1 MNSKI
6 DWIAA
11 DIERLTPEAT
21 LHGLA
26 SQKRLEEEHLPF
38 TVKVVR
44 NAGELRKAIQIRHA
58 AYSRHVPALA
68 EILRSAEPLDNEEG
82 VVVLLAESKLD
93 GSPIGTMRIQTN
105 RYIPL
110 ALEQSVE
117 LPAALRG
124 RPLAEATR
132 LGVTEERVGRLVK
145 TVLFKAY
152 FMFCQQAGIEW
163 MVIAG
168 RTPIDRQYDRL
179 LFKDV
184 YPGLGY
190 VKLAHAN
197 NMPHRILSFD
207 VNAAEANWA
216 AAKHPL
222 FDFIFRTAHPDI
234 DLRNS
239 APFGREMKK
248 ISARATT
255 TRLMTA

>member
-11 DIERLTPEAT
+11 DIERLTPEVT
-21 LHGLA
+21 LHGLP
-26 SQKRLEEEHLPF
+26 SSKKLDEEHLPF

-44 NAGELRKAIQIRHA
+44 NAVELRKAIQIRHA
-58 AYSRHVPALA
+58 AYNRHVPALA
-68 EILRSAEPLDNEEG
+68 EILKSAEPLDTEDG

-105 RYIPL
+105 RYRPL
-110 ALEQSVE
+110 SLEQSIP
-117 LPAALRG
+117 LPPALAL

-152 FMFCQQAGIEW
+152 YLYCQQVGIEW
-163 MVIAG
+163 MIIAG

-184 YPGLGY
+184 YPDLGY
-190 VKLAHAN
+190 VNLAYAN
-197 NMPHRILSFD
+197 NMPHRILSFE

-216 AAKHPL
+216 SAHHPL
-222 FDFIFRTAHPDI
+222 FDFMVRTAHPDI
-234 DLRNS
+234 DLRDS
-239 APFGREMKK
+239 APFVPE
-248 ISARATT
+248 ARRNRSITQHGM
-255 TRLMTA
+255 LTA

>member
-1 MNSKI
+1 MNSNL

-11 DIERLTPEAT
+11 DFDKIARNAT
-21 LHGLA
+21 LQA
-26 SQKRLEEEHLPF
+26 VPSQQNFIEEHLPF

-44 NAGELRKAIQIRHA
+44 NARELQKAVQIRHS
-58 AYSRHVPALA
+58 AYNRHVPALA
-68 EILRSAEPLDNEEG
+68 ETLRIAEPADNEEG

-93 GSPIGTMRIQTN
+93 GSPVGTMRIQTN
-105 RYIPL
+105 RYRPL
-110 ALEQSVE
+110 TLEQSID
-117 LPAALRG
+117 LPAGLRSKS
-124 RPLAEATR
+124 LAEATR
-132 LGVTEERVGRLVK
+132 LGVTDERVGRIVK

-152 FMFCQQAGIEW
+152 FLYCQQAGIEW

-190 VKLAHAN
+190 VNLVHAN

-207 VNAAEANWA
+207 VNGAEANWA

-222 FDFIFRTAHPDI
+222 FDFIFRTSHPDI

-239 APFGREMKK
+239 MPFAKEATKTTESVKVLQM
-248 ISARATT
+248 SA
-255 TRLMTA
+255 